1 MIRGAVNNAHQA
13 TIPLS
18 VSGPAGRA
26 VDIQAMIDTGFTGFV
41 ALPPQ
46 VVTDLGLPFKSRS
59 EVTLADGRVESLPV
73 HELTVLWNEQARV
86 VDALAAGS
94 TPLVGMQML
103 AGHDLH
109 VRVRAGGPVTIEAEA

>member
-13 TIPLS
+13 VVPLS
-18 VSGPAGRA
+18 VMGPAGRT
-26 VDIQAMIDTGFTGFV
+26 VDIQARIDTGFTGFV
-41 ALPPQ
+41 ALPPP
-46 VVTDLGLPFKSRS
+46 VATDLALPFTGRS
-59 EVTLADGRVESLPV
+59 EVTLADGRVESLPMYQ
-73 HELTVLWNEQARV
+73 LTVLWNEQPRV
-86 VDALAAGS
+86 VDALVVGS